1 MLKIVKQQP
10 DNFDL
15 LIKNKKVWSDLKDKT
30 ILNNSLSDEQENMC
44 VYCETKLNKYHID
57 HFYKRD
63 LFPNKTFDYE
73 NLYLSCDNENNCA
86 KHKDKFGLQK
96 YKFESMYNPINIKLE
111 EFKYTSMGDIL
122 GQSDE
127 AIYTIKVFNLNSK
140 KLVEQRK
147 RIISGIKDCGNLNI
161 DLFEIFNE
169 FKNLLIHIEEGRV

>member
-15 LIKNKKVWSDLKDKT
+15 LIKNKKVWSDLKDKA
-30 ILNNSLSDEQENMC
+30 ILNNSLPDEQENMC

-86 KHKDKFGLQK
+86 KYKDKFGLQK
-96 YKFESMYNPINIKLE
+96 YKFELMFNPINIKLG
-111 EFKYTSMGDIL
+111 EFYYSYMGDII
-122 GQSDE
+122 GKSKK
-127 AIYTIKVFNLNSK
+127 ARYTIKVFNLNSK

-147 RIISGIKDCGNLNI
+147 RIILSLKDFGELNI
-161 DLFEIFNE
+161 DLFDVFKE